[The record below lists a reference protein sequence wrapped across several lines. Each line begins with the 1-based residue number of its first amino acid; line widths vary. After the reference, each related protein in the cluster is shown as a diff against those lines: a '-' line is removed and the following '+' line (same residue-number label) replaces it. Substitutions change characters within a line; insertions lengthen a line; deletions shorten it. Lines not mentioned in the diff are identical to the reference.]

1 MPKCSPSSGATLT
14 AHPRP
19 QLGAPTHAV
28 SDRMSEGSASDRTPS
43 ARPVTGPLVGV
54 SAALAVA
61 IVVPTAARGVLAVQ
75 AALAS
80 ALDAVAA
87 MWLVGGLLI
96 GGLVLVLVGLL
107 RTVWTAPDLADVA
120 QGPTAHR
127 SDTRVIGGPANKGG
141 A

>member
-1 MPKCSPSSGATLT
+1 MPKCSHSSDATST

-19 QLGAPTHAV
+19 QLGAPTHAD
-28 SDRMSEGSASDRTPS
+28 SDRMSKGSASDRTPS

-54 SAALAVA
+54 CAVLAVA
-61 IVVPTAARGVLAVQ
+61 IVVPLAARGVLSVQ

-96 GGLVLVLVGLL
+96 AGLVLVLVGLL

-127 SDTRVIGGPANKGG
+127 PDTRTVGGRANKGG

>member
-1 MPKCSPSSGATLT
+1 MPKCSPSSGATST
-14 AHPRP
+14 ARSAP
-19 QLGAPTHAV
+19 QLVAPTRAD
-28 SDRMSEGSASDRTPS
+28 SNRMTEGSTADRTPS
-43 ARPVTGPLVGV
+43 TRPVTGPLVGV
-54 SAALAVA
+54 WAALAVA
-61 IVVPTAARGVLAVQ
+61 IVVPTAARGVLSVQ

-96 GGLVLVLVGLL
+96 AGLVLVLVGLL

-120 QGPTAHR
+120 QGPTAYR
-127 SDTRVIGGPANKGG
+127 PDTRTIGAQANEGG